1 MAPPSSVSSSDSAKR
16 QRALES
22 RDVNRAIANGS
33 SKGDTLSVFLQGAN
47 SQEHENIVVP
57 GGSHK
62 RHGDASGSRGRHAE
76 AGGSRGRPNSASR
89 SSPTSRHGKRRSR
102 SRSSSCSLYSR
113 SRSPSPKRLRD
124 DNEDGSPANVCML
137 SRSRVRE
144 IRRWMQYG
152 IDSKSEGITLRS
164 SYKPTFEGKYELMAP
179 SLDPSMA
186 RKWLRNV
193 GEYSDRAKLKDY
205 WEKQLLSVQRKVK
218 DVMEPLLFLLGS
230 MPANCDADLPVGTAT
245 HLLGYVFSHISK
257 LRRSNAMRHIAP
269 KFSGMLI
276 DPLLF
281 SSREHRY
288 LFGERF
294 ITALDKEADADARMD
309 KIGRAGGPQS
319 SRRSSN

>member
-1 MAPPSSVSSSDSAKR
+1 MAPPLSVSSSDSAKR

-33 SKGDTLSVFLQGAN
+33 SKGDTLSVFRRVQTVKNMRTLSFLVVLTNVMVTPVVHVVGMPRQPYFEAW
-47 SQEHENIVVP
+47 QEEI
-57 GGSHK
+57 
-62 RHGDASGSRGRHAE
+62 
-76 AGGSRGRPNSASR
+76 
-89 SSPTSRHGKRRSR
+89 T
-102 SRSSSCSLYSR
+102 
-113 SRSPSPKRLRD
+113 PKRLRD

-137 SRSRVRE
+137 SRSHVLE

-230 MPANCDADLPVGTAT
+230 MPANCDAELPVGTAT

-269 KFSGMLI
+269 KFSGRTQMQEWTKSDAPAVLNLAVEAAIEIARAITVMAGRPTSDQAGIGISASI
-276 DPLLF
+276 DRRARTRRG
-281 SSREHRY
+281 SR
-288 LFGERF
+288 
-294 ITALDKEADADARMD
+294 DKVLSAT
-309 KIGRAGGPQS
+309 QTS
-319 SRRSSN
+319 T

>member
-1 MAPPSSVSSSDSAKR
+1 MR
-16 QRALES
+16 
-22 RDVNRAIANGS
+22 
-33 SKGDTLSVFLQGAN
+33 TLSFL
-47 SQEHENIVVP
+47 VVLTNGMVTP
-57 GGSHK
+57 VVHVVGMPRQVAHVVGQILPLAPALL
-62 RHGDASGSRGRHAE
+62 RGMARGDHALVL
-76 AGGSRGRPNSASR
+76 AHVRYN
-89 SSPTSRHGKRRSR
+89 
-102 SRSSSCSLYSR
+102 SR

-186 RKWLRNV
+186 RKWLRNL
-193 GEYSDRAKLKDY
+193 GEHSDRAKLKDY
-205 WEKQLLSVQRKVK
+205 WEKQLLSVQREVK

-230 MPANCDADLPVGTAT
+230 MPANCDAELPVATAT
-245 HLLGYVFSHISK
+245 RLLGHVFSHISK

-294 ITALDKEADADARMD
+294 ITALDKEADA
-309 KIGRAGGPQS
+309 
-319 SRRSSN
+319 